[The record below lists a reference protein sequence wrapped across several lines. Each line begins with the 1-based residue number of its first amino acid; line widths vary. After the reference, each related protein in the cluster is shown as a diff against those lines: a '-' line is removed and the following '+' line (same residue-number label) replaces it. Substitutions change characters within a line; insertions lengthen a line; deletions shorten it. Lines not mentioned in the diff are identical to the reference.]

1 MPTNIEI
8 IYKDADI
15 VAVNKPAGLLVHRT
29 RISKEPTL
37 VDWLLKNFPE
47 VKTVGDL
54 PAGRQ
59 VILDRP
65 GIVHR
70 LDKETSGVMI
80 IARHQKAFDYLKNL
94 FQTRQIKKTYLA
106 LVWGKVKEKSGL
118 IEKPLGIKTGSVK
131 RTARLEN
138 AKMVKE
144 AKTSYKVIKFVK
156 SDDAEFTLLE
166 VEPLTGRTHQIR
178 VHLASIGHPIAG
190 DTLYTKR
197 AAPNGLTR
205 MFLHAESIELTLP
218 SGGRIKLS
226 AELPLELDL
235 GKFSPANPD

>member
-1 MPTNIEI
+1 MLPEPKI
-8 IYKDADI
+8 IYQDSD
-15 VAVNKPAGLLVHRT
+15 VLAVNKPAGLLVHPIRGK
-29 RISKEPTL
+29 SSEPTL

-47 VKTVGDL
+47 VKNVGD
-54 PAGRQ
+54 PSTSSGQANE
-59 VILDRP
+59 RP

-80 IARHQKAFDYLKNL
+80 VARHQKAFDYLKNL

-106 LVWGKVKEKSGL
+106 LVWGKVKERSGV
-118 IEKPLGIKTGSVK
+118 IDKPLGIKTGSVK
-131 RTARLEN
+131 RTARVEN

-144 AKTSYKVIKFVK
+144 AKTAYRVK
-156 SDDAEFTLLE
+156 QYFDGFTLLE

-197 AAPNGLTR
+197 PAPNGLTR

-218 SGGRIKLS
+218 SGGRVKLS
-226 AELPLELDL
+226 AGLPPELSLE
-235 GKFSPANPD
+235 KFSPVNPD

>member
-1 MPTNIEI
+1 MLPEPEI
-8 IYKDADI
+8 IYQDSD
-15 VAVNKPAGLLVHRT
+15 VLAVNKPAGLLVHPIRG
-29 RISKEPTL
+29 KKPEPTL
-37 VDWLLKNFPE
+37 VDWLLKKFPE
-47 VKTVGDL
+47 VKSVGDD
-54 PAGRQ
+54 PET
-59 VILDRP
+59 RP

-80 IARHQKAFDYLKNL
+80 IARHQKAFEYLKNL
-94 FQTRQIKKTYLA
+94 FQTRQMKKTYLA
-106 LVWGKVKEKSGL
+106 LVWGKVKERSGL

-131 RTARLEN
+131 RTARVEN

-144 AKTSYKVIKFVK
+144 AKTVYRVK
-156 SDDAEFTLLE
+156 RYFDGFTLLE

-197 AAPNGLTR
+197 LAPNGLTR

-218 SGGRIKLS
+218 SGARIKLS
-226 AELPLELDL
+226 AELPPELSLE
-235 GKFSPANPD
+235 KFSPASPD